1 MTEELAILAVFIFL
15 YSIIAGRVD
24 RSILSGPIIFVT
36 VGFIMGPMVLG
47 WFAGD
52 ETRSDLRML
61 ADLTLAVF
69 LFTDA
74 ANSNL
79 SVLKRGFGIPTRMLL
94 LGLPGSIAL
103 GFGLALV
110 MFDVLTVF
118 EAAMLGTMLAATDAA
133 LGKAVVTNTSV
144 PARLREGL
152 NVESGLNDGLCVPIL
167 FVFIALEMGSEAGV
181 GEGLVMKLLA
191 EELGIG
197 VLVGVGT
204 AAIGT
209 WLLRVCWKMGW
220 VTEVWVQVTVVALAV
235 SCFALAQSLHG
246 SGYIAAFTG
255 GMLFGFLVKED
266 KHELLLGSEGIGE
279 TLALLTWLLFGYA
292 VIGQLFGQFTWQVFT
307 YALLSLTVVR
317 MVPVFLS
324 LTGSGESV
332 QSRLFLGWFGP
343 RGLASIVFAIIV
355 LDNDL
360 PGAEFIALV
369 VTCTVFVSLILHGVT
384 ANPLANWIA
393 RKENAADNKNPADN
407 K

>member
-1 MTEELAILAVFIFL
+1 MTEQLAILAVFVFI
-15 YSIIAGRVD
+15 YSIIAGRIE

-36 VGFIMGPMVLG
+36 AGFLMGPMVLG

-74 ANSNL
+74 ANANL
-79 SVLKRGFGIPTRMLL
+79 SVLNRGFGIPTRMLL
-94 LGLPGSIAL
+94 LGLPGSIVL

-167 FVFIALEMGSEAGV
+167 FVFIALELGSEAGV
-181 GEGLVMKLLA
+181 GEGLVMGLLA
-191 EELGIG
+191 QELGIG
-197 VLVGVGT
+197 LLVGVGT

-209 WLLRVCWKMGW
+209 WLLRVCWNMGW
-220 VTEVWVQVTVVALAV
+220 VTEVWVQVTVVALAIC
-235 SCFALAQSLHG
+235 CFALAQSLHG

-292 VIGQLFGQFTWQVFT
+292 VIGQLFGQFTWQVFA

-317 MVPVFLS
+317 MLPVFLS

-355 LDNDL
+355 LDNGL
-360 PGAEFIALV
+360 PGAEFMALV
-369 VTCTVFVSLILHGVT
+369 VTCTVFGSLVLHGVT

-393 RKENAADNKNPADN
+393 RKESSSDTK
-407 K
+407 